1 MNWNIA
7 IALCAFAEGENSP
20 HRRRQAAAK
29 AFKAAWEEAL
39 TDRISPERIVAAYKA
54 TNIRDDG

>member
-1 MNWNIA
+1 MC
-7 IALCAFAEGENSP
+7 LAEGDNSP

-29 AFKAAWEEAL
+29 AFKAVWEEAL
-39 TDRISPERIVAAYKA
+39 TDRISLERLVAAYKA